1 MSGGKK
7 NQVSQKTFIANIT
20 TQVIERHIV
29 RGLETIFSP
38 VAVNQ
43 LSDSEIEAIAS
54 EPVSA
59 KRHREF
65 LIDRIEKLEVGYR
78 TLRGFTGRQS

>member
-1 MSGGKK
+1 ME
-7 NQVSQKTFIANIT
+7 NQVSQKTFIVNIT

-38 VAVNQ
+38 VAVNK
-43 LSDSEIEAIAS
+43 LSDAEAEAVAL

-65 LIDRIEKLEVGYR
+65 LIDRIERLEAGYQI
-78 TLRGFTGRQS
+78 LRGFTGRQG

>member
-1 MSGGKK
+1 MGGKI
-7 NQVSQKTFIANIT
+7 QVSQKTFIANIT

-43 LSDSEIEAIAS
+43 LSDAEAEAIAS

-59 KRHREF
+59 KRQREF

-78 TLRGFTGRQS
+78 ILRGFTGRQS

>member
-1 MSGGKK
+1 ME
-7 NQVSQKTFIANIT
+7 NQVSQKTFIANIAN
-20 TQVIERHIV
+20 QVIERHIV

-38 VAVNQ
+38 VAVNKF
-43 LSDSEIEAIAS
+43 SDAEAEAIAL

-65 LIDRIEKLEVGYR
+65 LTDRIERLEAGYR
-78 TLRGFTGRQS
+78 ILRVFTGQQG

>member
-1 MSGGKK
+1 ME

-38 VAVNQ
+38 VAVNKF
-43 LSDSEIEAIAS
+43 SDAEAEAVAS

-59 KRHREF
+59 KRQREF
-65 LIDRIEKLEVGYR
+65 LIDRIERLEAGYR
-78 TLRGFTGRQS
+78 ILRGFTGRQG